1 MGLRFLYSWVGL
13 SQGELTP
20 IGKAIVPAGVS
31 PFPFFNSIFWSLSV
45 IFLPPV
51 ILKALTEIPH
61 SWVITLQPY
70 LCQEGERGGVCDFTL
85 KGEGRFYLGSE
96 LYLPYLSLG
105 HWIQIFEMNHRVAL
119 QMLGGGC
126 L

>member
-13 SQGELTP
+13 SQGELNP

-31 PFPFFNSIFWSLSV
+31 PFPFSLH
-45 IFLPPV
+45 FLEPFCHLPPSSH
-51 ILKALTEIPH
+51 LKALMEIPH

-85 KGEGRFYLGSE
+85 KGEERFYLGSE

-105 HWIQIFEMNHRVAL
+105 HWIQIFEMSHQVGL